1 MGGCSTLPGLLI
13 MTCVGLLQDRQ
24 RRSDGGKLLSL
35 GSTFMRDVPYSWN
48 TMVDNL

>member
-1 MGGCSTLPGLLI
+1 MSAMPRKTGLPAV
-13 MTCVGLLQDRQ
+13 TCGEAVQDRL

-35 GSTFMRDVPYSWN
+35 GSTFMRDAPYSWN